1 MDKLGLK
8 MAVSKTANTVD
19 EALDIA
25 ENLIGKYPI
34 IIRPAFTLG
43 GTGGGIAYNQDELV
57 DIVTGG
63 LDASMTNQVRILKQQ
78 AKAHSPDTHASLS
91 NPTSTI
97 TAAPMRHKPQK
108 CLPAAPVR
116 AITSDITRSDAWE

>member
-8 MAVSKTANTVD
+8 MAVSKTANSVA
-19 EALDIA
+19 EAKEIA

-57 DIVTGG
+57 EIVTAG
-63 LDASMTNQVRILKQQ
+63 LDASMTKQVCSRV
-78 AKAHSPDTHASLS
+78 
-91 NPTSTI
+91 
-97 TAAPMRHKPQK
+97 
-108 CLPAAPVR
+108 PAL
-116 AITSDITRSDAWE
+116 

>member
-1 MDKLGLK
+1 MMQQMYLVQAMDKLGLK
-8 MAVSKTANTVD
+8 MAVSKTANSVA
-19 EALDIA
+19 EALEIA

-63 LDASMTNQVRILKQQ
+63 LDASMTNQVRNN
-78 AKAHSPDTHASLS
+78 ACS
-91 NPTSTI
+91 
-97 TAAPMRHKPQK
+97 R
-108 CLPAAPVR
+108 LPLLCSHVHTLTYR
-116 AITSDITRSDAWE
+116 FFR

>member
-8 MAVSKTANTVD
+8 MAVSKTANTVA
-19 EALDIA
+19 EALEIA

-57 DIVTGG
+57 EIVTGG
-63 LDASMTNQVRILKQQ
+63 LDASMTNQVR
-78 AKAHSPDTHASLS
+78 SF
-91 NPTSTI
+91 
-97 TAAPMRHKPQK
+97 APCTLRFLLLHCGRMRN
-108 CLPAAPVR
+108 
-116 AITSDITRSDAWE
+116 